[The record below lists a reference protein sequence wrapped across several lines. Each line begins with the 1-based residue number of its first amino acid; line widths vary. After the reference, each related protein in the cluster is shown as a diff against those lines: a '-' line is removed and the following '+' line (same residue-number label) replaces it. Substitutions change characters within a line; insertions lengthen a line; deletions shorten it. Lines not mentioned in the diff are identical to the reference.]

1 MSEGES
7 VLGPIDDDDTGG
19 VADGFGGR
27 GGMKASSFCCDII
40 TFESEVIAIP
50 SHMSVL
56 CGQGLRGGA
65 SVAKETTPRLA
76 PSKRRRR
83 LGWLCI
89 VLYCIVFIKVTPSAQ
104 GWCEWG
110 TQQDTVG

>member
-1 MSEGES
+1 MPLGGRGSLSEGES

-83 LGWLCI
+83 LGWLWGCS
-89 VLYCIVFIKVTPSAQ
+89 SACCYINHH
-104 GWCEWG
+104 GH
-110 TQQDTVG
+110 D